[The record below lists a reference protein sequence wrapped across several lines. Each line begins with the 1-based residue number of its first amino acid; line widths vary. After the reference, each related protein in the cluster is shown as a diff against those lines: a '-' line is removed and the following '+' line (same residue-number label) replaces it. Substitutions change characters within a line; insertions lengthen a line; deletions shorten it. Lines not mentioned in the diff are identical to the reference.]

1 MTKRDIFIVSD
12 PLSSEFGPT
21 RPAILIAEELSKRNF
36 YVKVISTTIAYEIKN
51 LFESKGISVLE
62 VEGKSSSFGESL
74 SWFKTWLSEALFSL
88 NSKKTPQLNGI
99 VLNFSNVITIKSNY
113 WYAQGP
119 PTVTLNNIKT
129 ALPWHYRL
137 IYNLGAPFFSFLD
150 KNSMKKFA
158 KLADEVI
165 VNSKYLKSVYN
176 KFGIGIYKVI
186 YPPLDCE
193 VFKPI
198 RSKCSSDYTLT
209 YFGKETN
216 FSLLK
221 KIADLG
227 VKIKLFGGKMI
238 SIPKKLRNHPN
249 LILLGRVSNERLV
262 KLYSNAQFTIYPFLD
277 EPFGY
282 IPVESMAC
290 GTPVLTFNLHGP
302 RESVIHGVTGW
313 LADNDEVFIDLALE
327 LWKNGY
333 TSTMPKKCRKRALSF
348 DRKKIAERWAQLLKD

>member
-1 MTKRDIFIVSD
+1 
-12 PLSSEFGPT
+12 
-21 RPAILIAEELSKRNF
+21 
-36 YVKVISTTIAYEIKN
+36 
-51 LFESKGISVLE
+51 
-62 VEGKSSSFGESL
+62 
-74 SWFKTWLSEALFSL
+74 
-88 NSKKTPQLNGI
+88 
-99 VLNFSNVITIKSNY
+99 
-113 WYAQGP
+113 
-119 PTVTLNNIKT
+119 
-129 ALPWHYRL
+129 
-137 IYNLGAPFFSFLD
+137 
-150 KNSMKKFA
+150 MKKFA
-158 KLADEVI
+158 KMADKVI

-176 KFGIGIYKVI
+176 KFGINVYKVI

-198 RSKCSSDYTLT
+198 RSKVSSDYTLT

-221 KIADLG
+221 KLADLG
-227 VKIKLFGGKMI
+227 LKIKLFGGKMI

-302 RESVIHGVTGW
+302 SESVIHGVTGW
-313 LADNDEVFIDLALE
+313 LADNDEVFIDFALE